1 MDHLA
6 KELAAAVSDW
16 DAKGWPRPT
25 TVLVSGSG
33 LAIDLGS
40 EVLASG
46 AIQELLPFAAHG
58 IVGHPM
64 EFQLLSTPSGVV
76 LYYRGRVH
84 GYQGLSAAQT
94 VFPVRLGAL
103 LGAKVLIM
111 TNASGGVDPSLRPGD
126 LVLLRDHLN
135 LMGKNPLE
143 GEPPN
148 AWGPRFPDMSRAYD
162 RELRARLHV
171 HAQAASIELQDGI
184 YAGVSGPSYETP
196 AEVRM
201 LGTLGATLVGM
212 STVLEVI
219 AANHMG
225 LRCAV
230 VSVVSNLGAGLLDVP
245 LDHEEVLVAGREAAN
260 KLQSLFLRVL
270 ADDKLHRSAS
280 AAD

>member
-1 MDHLA
+1 MNHLV
-6 KELAAAVSDW
+6 KELDAAVSDW
-16 DAKGWPRPT
+16 DARGWPRPT

-46 AIQELLPFAAHG
+46 AIQELLPFSAHG

-64 EFQLLSTPSGVV
+64 EFQLLSTPHGAV

-84 GYQGLSAAQT
+84 GYQGLTAAQT
-94 VFPVRLGAL
+94 VFLVRLGAL

-111 TNASGGVDPSLRPGD
+111 TNAAGGIDPSLRPGD

-143 GEPPN
+143 GDPPSD
-148 AWGPRFPDMSRAYD
+148 WGPRFPDMSSAYD
-162 RELRARLHV
+162 RDLRTLLHV
-171 HAQAASIELQDGI
+171 NAQAASIGLHDGV

-225 LRCAV
+225 MRCAV

-245 LDHEEVLVAGREAAN
+245 LDHEEVLIAGREAGG
-260 KLQSLFLRVL
+260 KLQSLFSRVL
-270 ADDKLHRSAS
+270 ADENLHRSS
-280 AAD
+280 KGG